1 MSNKRRYL
9 GNYNAMYDA
18 EADRCYP
25 ISKLPDWFKH
35 DTWTNHQALCLFSN
49 IEPSDS
55 EIIWPDTFL
64 ERKIEVPEAQR
75 VALLNE
81 DPIFSL
87 VPDPDPEGYAIE
99 EAMQFIEVRREQGF
113 TTTSKLHMVE
123 FSHRMMHRYD
133 AVKQLQTNWRIFYS
147 NPSHT
152 EFPSQSYLTF

>member
-81 DPIFSL
+81 DQYSVSYPTLTLKDMQLRKQCNSL
-87 VPDPDPEGYAIE
+87 KFDVSKDLLQHQNFTWSNLVIE
-99 EAMQFIEVRREQGF
+99 
-113 TTTSKLHMVE
+113 
-123 FSHRMMHRYD
+123 
-133 AVKQLQTNWRIFYS
+133 
-147 NPSHT
+147 
-152 EFPSQSYLTF
+152 